1 MSESISISRR
11 NFFKFSVLGGVGA
24 YSMTYSP
31 PSHAFGFTAAAIATG
46 EKLGWATKPYIDAGV
61 NYLMEQF
68 KLSTEFNMQAI
79 VIGLATAGDGILD
92 SINEIGNNQIKLKTH
107 QNPATCALKSNSRSF
122 NYTQNTN
129 TELTKKYNDQFLG
142 AYSVKIP
149 NKINQDIHKAI
160 DHIWNDLSVD
170 DTSISNIEQITEL
183 YLHLGYSSIGV
194 KEINI
199 NSIGWLSDFTTKLR
213 YSLLTAVLNRHQIS
227 KISQRIEPIRDY
239 INSTYHSESW
249 RLGINEIPSSVPA
262 AKELLIQTG
271 LANAIAYNLI
281 ISKQNIL
288 LTECLLSLE
297 EMKR

>member
-1 MSESISISRR
+1 
-11 NFFKFSVLGGVGA
+11 
-24 YSMTYSP
+24 MTYSP
-31 PSHAFGFTAAAIATG
+31 PSHAFGFTAAAISTG
-46 EKLGWATKPYIDAGV
+46 EELGWATKPYIDAGV

-160 DHIWNDLSVD
+160 DYIWNDLSVD

-183 YLHLGYSSIGV
+183 YLHLGYSPVGLKKIDV
-194 KEINI
+194 
-199 NSIGWLSDFTTKLR
+199 NSIGWLTDFTSKLR
-213 YSLLTAVLNRHQIS
+213 YSLLTAALNRHQIS
-227 KISQRIEPIRDY
+227 KISQRMNPISDY

-249 RLGINEIPSSVPA
+249 RSGVNEMPSNVPA

-271 LANAIAYNLI
+271 LANAISYNLI

-288 LTECLLSLE
+288 LIECLLSLE